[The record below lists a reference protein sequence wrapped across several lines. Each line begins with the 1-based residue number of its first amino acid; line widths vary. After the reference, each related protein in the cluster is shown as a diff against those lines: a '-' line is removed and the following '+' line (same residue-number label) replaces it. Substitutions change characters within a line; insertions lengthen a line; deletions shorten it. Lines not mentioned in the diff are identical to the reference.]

1 MNNKCERYKEIN
13 FETLDLKNMDYIK
26 AQAELEKEQ
35 KITQEKI
42 NSFNRQLYYEFT
54 SLNKMAEMYGLNKAN
69 EPTGKTEKCPLN
81 KENYFE
87 NNRNKIMAILLTAIL
102 ITLAIGISPSGEW
115 WETLQTSYVELLVDL
130 FRMGLLIVGGI
141 FVYKLFKK

>member
-42 NSFNRQLYYEFT
+42 NSFNRQLYDEFT
-54 SLNKMAEMYGLNKAN
+54 SLNKMAEMYGLNKTN
-69 EPTGKTEKCPLN
+69 EPTEKSEKCPLS

-87 NNRNKIMAILLTAIL
+87 NNKNKILAILLTAIL
-102 ITLAIGISPSGEW
+102 VTLAIGISPSGEW

-130 FRMGLLIVGGI
+130 FRMGLLITGGI

>member
-13 FETLDLKNMDYIK
+13 FETLDLKSMDYIK

-42 NSFNRQLYYEFT
+42 NSFNRQLYDEFT
-54 SLNKMAEMYGLNKAN
+54 SLNKMAQMYGLNKTN
-69 EPTGKTEKCPLN
+69 ELAEKSEKCPLS

-87 NNRNKIMAILLTAIL
+87 NNKNKILAILLTAIL
-102 ITLAIGISPSGEW
+102 VTLAIGISPSGKW

-130 FRMGLLIVGGI
+130 FRMGLLITGGI